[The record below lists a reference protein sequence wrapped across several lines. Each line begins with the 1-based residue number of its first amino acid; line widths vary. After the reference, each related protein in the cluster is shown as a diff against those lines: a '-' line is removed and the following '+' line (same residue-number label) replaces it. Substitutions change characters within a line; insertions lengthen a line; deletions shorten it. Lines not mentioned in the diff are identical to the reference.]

1 MTSTLNRTT
10 IPAAPAAP
18 RRAPRPAAPAV
29 VPAAAPAMS
38 TVPTGAPLS
47 ARFRCSPAADAW
59 WWSPEMYQL
68 HGVPSDGTPPR
79 ARLLLDLLHPAD
91 RQRAR
96 AALAGCAER
105 LPFSLE
111 TRVTR
116 PDGEV
121 RTVVLAGEP
130 VLDDLGRVAA
140 VDGICIDV
148 TSGRRSTEPER
159 VQELETEVAQ
169 LRTAMASRAAIEQ
182 AKGILMLLTGCGEQP
197 AFELL
202 THISSHTH
210 RKVREVATALTG
222 SAAGHG
228 RLPDDIAAILHDACP
243 PGGAPR

>member
-1 MTSTLNRTT
+1 MTSTLNH
-10 IPAAPAAP
+10 
-18 RRAPRPAAPAV
+18 RPAPTATAGPPREQLPDPA
-29 VPAAAPAMS
+29 S
-38 TVPTGAPLS
+38 SPLA

-59 WWSPEMYQL
+59 WWSPEMYAL
-68 HGVPSDGTPPR
+68 HGIPCDGTPPR

-105 LPFSLE
+105 RAFSLE
-111 TRVTR
+111 MRMTR

-121 RTVVLAGEP
+121 RSVVLTGEP
-130 VLDDLGRVAA
+130 VLDAAGQVAA
-140 VDGICIDV
+140 VEGVCVDV
-148 TSGRRSTEPER
+148 TDGRRSSEPER
-159 VQELETEVAQ
+159 VRELETEVAQ

-182 AKGILMLLTGCGEQP
+182 AKGILMLLTGCAEQP

-210 RKVREVATALTG
+210 RKVREVAVALTE

-228 RLPDDIAAILHDACP
+228 RLPDDISAILHDACP
-243 PGGAPR
+243 PPAAPR

>member
-1 MTSTLNRTT
+1 MTSTLNRSSL
-10 IPAAPAAP
+10 PAAAAGT
-18 RRAPRPAAPAV
+18 RRAPRPAAPAL
-29 VPAAAPAMS
+29 APRPSSA
-38 TVPTGAPLS
+38 PTGVPLS

-59 WWSPEMYQL
+59 WWSPEMYEL
-68 HGVPSDGTPPR
+68 HGVPCDGTPPR

-96 AALAGCAER
+96 AALAGCADR
-105 LPFSLE
+105 LPFALE

-116 PDGEV
+116 PDGQV
-121 RTVVLAGEP
+121 RTVVLTGEP

-140 VDGICIDV
+140 VEGICVDV
-148 TSGRRSTEPER
+148 TAGRRSSESER

-182 AKGILMLLTGCGEQP
+182 AKGILMLLTGCGEKP

-210 RKVREVATALTG
+210 RKVREVATALTA